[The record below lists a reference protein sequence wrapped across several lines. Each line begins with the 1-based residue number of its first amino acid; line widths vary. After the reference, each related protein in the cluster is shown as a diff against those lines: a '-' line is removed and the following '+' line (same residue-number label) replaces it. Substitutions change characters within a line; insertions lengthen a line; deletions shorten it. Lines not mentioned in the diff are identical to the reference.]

1 MLFSR
6 LKFLSHQPKKSLKF
20 ALNYIPIIVEKIG
33 PAVYEILADAETQ
46 ILRIVTLSLLA
57 PKLESRLPFLEDSSA
72 ALSGDNE
79 SRRPPRGASS
89 CPGLDRIIIETNCTV
104 ISISLLY
111 SISNCKKGHIQ
122 PLGKSKVGYKSS
134 LGLKPTNTHFE
145 K

>member
-1 MLFSR
+1 M
-6 LKFLSHQPKKSLKF
+6 
-20 ALNYIPIIVEKIG
+20 LNYIPIIVEKIG

-89 CPGLDRIIIETNCTV
+89 CPGLDRIIIKRPTV
-104 ISISLLY
+104 LLLAY
-111 SISNCKKGHIQ
+111 LCYIVFIIAKTRKK
-122 PLGKSKVGYKSS
+122 
-134 LGLKPTNTHFE
+134 
-145 K
+145 